1 MHSSPVQVTRYNKS
15 FLSIPKHFLSLITQ
29 IFNYLLK
36 LLKSFPEKLCHAL
49 TLLWYIEHIVNI
61 HCCFLCTCT
70 DIDSLI
76 LPMHC
81 MATAFGEFPSKGHS
95 KTTLT
100 WFGHFLSQ
108 PWLTFLK
115 EIYNFY
121 EEKSIC
127 RWHFSYHVPSLSS
140 QRSFWMP
147 FYVHCSSRGL

>member
-1 MHSSPVQVTRYNKS
+1 MPHLKMFPTVFWQSDKFRKVHFCLNRKTNMHSSPGQVTRYNKS

-100 WFGHFLSQ
+100 SFWSFLT
-108 PWLTFLK
+108 PTLVDIFK
-115 EIYNFY
+115 EIHNF
-121 EEKSIC
+121 
-127 RWHFSYHVPSLSS
+127 
-140 QRSFWMP
+140 
-147 FYVHCSSRGL
+147 